1 MGAKFDPSVWGQRG
15 HRIVR
20 LHGQLYHLIGS
31 LLPEPRKAPQFS
43 QLYIMDGT
51 QDDMAHARVSHA
63 HDQVDETIVLR
74 LQVRHRFHVFNCF
87 SNWIHR
93 TFWNAVTILT

>member
-15 HRIVR
+15 HRIVH

-31 LLPEPRKAPQFS
+31 LLPEPRKNPQFS

-51 QDDMAHARVSHA
+51 QEDVARTRLSHT
-63 HDQVDETIVLR
+63 HDQVDEGIMLR
-74 LQVRHRFHVFNCF
+74 LQVRYHVYVFN
-87 SNWIHR
+87 R
-93 TFWNAVTILT
+93 